1 MIVQVTGST
10 GFLGRFVVDEL
21 AGRYGVIIVTAVGR
35 DLQLTSNYPVIHLAA
50 NCGGIGYNQQNP
62 ADLISDNLLL
72 ACRIMQEALQ
82 RKVKKIV
89 SVGTVCAYPKL
100 TPTPFREE
108 DLWKGYPEETNAP
121 YGIAKRAL
129 LELGLAYRKQYGLNA
144 VYLLPANLYGPGDHF
159 DDVKSHVIPALIKKI
174 AVAKDTGRDVVLW
187 GDGTPTREFLY
198 VEDAAKGIV
207 DALEQYDGGDPVNL
221 GTGKEISIKALAEL
235 IAELM
240 GYGGRIIWD
249 TTKPNGQPRRCLDTS
264 KAKKLF
270 GWEATTPLREGLQKT
285 IEWYYSRGH

>member
-1 MIVQVTGST
+1 M
-10 GFLGRFVVDEL
+10 DEL
-21 AGRYGVIIVTAVGR
+21 ASRFGTVVEVGR
-35 DLQLTSNYPVIHLAA
+35 NLQLTYGYPVIHLAA
-50 NCGGIGYNQQNP
+50 NCGGIGYNQQKP
-62 ADLISDNLLL
+62 ADLITDNLLL
-72 ACRIMQEALQ
+72 SCKVMQNAL
-82 RKVKKIV
+82 RSDVKKIV
-89 SVGTVCAYPKL
+89 SVGTVCAYPKF

-108 DLWKGYPEETNAP
+108 DIWNGYPEETNAP

-198 VEDAAKGIV
+198 VEDAAGGIV
-207 DALEQYDGGDPVNL
+207 DAFERYDGGEPVNL
-221 GTGKEISIKALAEL
+221 GIGQEISIKALAEL

-240 GYGGRIIWD
+240 GYDGYIIWD
-249 TTKPNGQPRRCLDTS
+249 YAKPNGQPRRCLDTT